1 MHLWK
6 KAFGILCAGVL
17 LTACVGAFAEDYT
30 ASAPGMGGD
39 VPVTATYEDGRITAV
54 TVGENNETPG
64 IGDKAVEALPA
75 RIVEEQSLTVDAVAG
90 ATVTSEAILA
100 AAEAALTA
108 GGVDVT
114 PFKQEKEAAELVQG
128 DAVETDIVIVGAGIS
143 GLMAAYELKEDYPDL
158 SFIVLEKLDMVSG
171 SLPASGGAIAGIS
184 SEYHVRDGVE
194 CATED
199 FDALFT
205 YTSGTQVRTELVENV
220 YAKSDVLLNRLI
232 EYGTPF
238 TGETEPAST
247 YSDKVYAIR
256 TENRGQSFGDFLN
269 SYVKENTFDLRTGT
283 TATELI
289 VEDGKV
295 TGVVAEDRE
304 QRYDIHAKAVIL
316 ATGGFGSNPEL
327 MEEYLPLFADGV
339 LSTNA
344 GATGDGILMTR
355 QFGTKIV
362 GDGSMGSIVAPD
374 GSDLIAANFLV
385 NLNGERFVGEAE
397 PKYVVQRAVSQQPEK
412 AAFLITD
419 ANYADM
425 DTIAKKI
432 EQGYVKQYDTI
443 EALAEDNGIDA
454 EQLQKTIDAYNQA
467 ADAGEAIPALE
478 YELAADKATKVETAP
493 FYIEKATLRTFGTI
507 PGIEVNDSCQVL
519 DGEGQVVEGLYAS
532 GELIAGNAFT
542 RQYPGVGIG
551 VSFAANSGR
560 FAAET
565 AANALAE

>member
-1 MHLWK
+1 
-6 KAFGILCAGVL
+6 
-17 LTACVGAFAEDYT
+17 
-30 ASAPGMGGD
+30 MGGD
-39 VPVTATYEDGRITAV
+39 VPVTVSYEDGRITAV

-64 IGDKAVEALPA
+64 IGDQAINTIPG
-75 RIVEEQSLTVDAVAG
+75 RIVEEQSLTVDTVAG
-90 ATVTSEAILA
+90 ATVTSNAILT

-114 PFKQEKEAAELVQG
+114 PFKQEKQPTELVEG
-128 DAVETDIVIVGAGIS
+128 EAVETDIVIVGAGIS
-143 GLMAAYELKEDYPDL
+143 GLMAAYELKEDYPDV

-194 CATED
+194 CTTKD

-205 YTSGTQVRTELVENV
+205 YTSGTQVRTALVENV

-232 EYGTPF
+232 DYGTPF

-256 TENRGQSFGDFLN
+256 TENRGQSFADFLN
-269 SYVKENTFDLRTGT
+269 SYVKENTFDLRMGT

-295 TGVVAEDRE
+295 AGVVAEDDE
-304 QRYDIHAKAVIL
+304 QRYDIRAKAVIL

-339 LSTNA
+339 IATNA

-374 GSDLIAANFLV
+374 GSSLITANFLV
-385 NLNGERFVGEAE
+385 NLNGERFVGEGE
-397 PKYVVQRAVSQQPEK
+397 PKYVLQRAVSQQPEK
-412 AAFLITD
+412 AAFLIAD

-425 DTIAKKI
+425 DTIAQKTEK
-432 EQGYVKQYDTI
+432 GYVKQYDTI

-467 ADAGEAIPALE
+467 ADAGEPIPALE

-493 FYIEKATLRTFGTI
+493 FYIEKAALRTFGTI

-519 DGEGQVVEGLYAS
+519 DGEGQAVEGLYAS

-560 FAAET
+560 FSAET
-565 AANALAE
+565 AAEGL

>member
-6 KAFGILCAGVL
+6 KAFAILCACVL

-39 VPVTATYEDGRITAV
+39 VPVTVSYEDGRITAV

-194 CATED
+194 CTTED

-355 QFGTKIV
+355 PFGTKIV

-385 NLNGERFVGEAE
+385 NLNGERFVGEGE
-397 PKYVVQRAVSQQPEK
+397 PKYVLQRAVSQQPEK

-454 EQLQKTIDAYNQA
+454 EQLQKAIDAYNQA
-467 ADAGEAIPALE
+467 ADAGEPIPALE